1 MKRNVFIVTHLS
13 AHDENC
19 GYIAGIF
26 DTEEDARAY
35 VQTQIDKGRRKHKCE
50 YGGEWQTDRMPG
62 TEASAKVCSD
72 SRLCYVMY
80 IEKHQLYTKDD
91 IKELE

>member
-35 VQTQIDKGRRKHKCE
+35 VQTQIDKCRRKHKKD
-50 YGGEWQTDRMPG
+50 YGAGGASG
-62 TEASAKVCSD
+62 TVKYL
-72 SRLCYVMY
+72 RT
-80 IEKHQLYTKDD
+80 I
-91 IKELE
+91 